1 MSDVI
6 VYGVGASTYVRT
18 VRLVLEEKGVAYM
31 HEPLVPQSD
40 EMKALHPFGKV
51 PAFRHGDR
59 VIAESLAITTYVD
72 EVFDGPALRPADPGL
87 RAIMYEWISLYIDD
101 MYGPM
106 GPGLVIQRLVVPARG
121 GTPDEDM
128 IAKATKVVRSHLVML
143 NERLSEQP
151 WVASEALSLADL
163 YFAPM
168 VFYFQMIPERETL
181 LDGLDGIARW
191 YEAIAER
198 DSFMS
203 TEPKFN

>member
-18 VRLVLEEKGVAYM
+18 VRLALEEKGVTYT

-59 VIAESLAITTYVD
+59 VIAESLAISTYVD
-72 EVFDGPALRPADPGL
+72 EVFEGPPLRPAEPGPQ
-87 RAIMYEWISLYIDD
+87 AVMHEWISLYIDD

-128 IAKATKVVRSHLVML
+128 IAKAVPVVRGHLVML
-143 NERLSEQP
+143 NETLTERP
-151 WVASEALSLADL
+151 WLAGGALSLADM

-168 VFYFQMIPERETL
+168 VFYFHMIPEGETL
-181 LDGLDGIARW
+181 LDGLDGVAHW
-191 YEAIAER
+191 YEAISGR
-198 DSFMS
+198 DSFTA
-203 TEPKFN
+203 TEPKFD

>member
-18 VRLVLEEKGVAYM
+18 VRLALEEKGVAYV

-40 EMKALHPFGKV
+40 EMKALHPMGKV
-51 PAFRHGDR
+51 PAFRHGER
-59 VIAESLAITTYVD
+59 VIAESLAISTYVD
-72 EVFDGPALRPADPGL
+72 EAFDGPALKPADAGL
-87 RAIMYEWISLYIDD
+87 RAVMHEWISLYIDD

-128 IAKATKVVRSHLVML
+128 IAKATPVVRGHLVML
-143 NERLSEQP
+143 NETLSEQP
-151 WVASEALSLADL
+151 WLAGEALSLADL

-168 VFYFQMIPERETL
+168 VFYFHMIPEGDTL
-181 LDGLDGIARW
+181 LDGLDGVARW
-191 YEAIAER
+191 YGAIAGR
-198 DSFMS
+198 DSFKA
-203 TEPKFN
+203 TEPKFD

>member
-18 VRLVLEEKGVAYM
+18 VRLALEEKGVEYE
-31 HEPLVPQSD
+31 HQPLIPQSD
-40 EMKALHPFGKV
+40 EMKALHPMGKV

-59 VIAESLAITTYVD
+59 IIAESLAIATYVD
-72 EVFDGPALRPADPGL
+72 EVFDGPPLGPLEPGP
-87 RAIMYEWISLYIDD
+87 RAVMHEWISLYIDD

-128 IAKATKVVRSHLVML
+128 IAKATPVVRGHLVML
-143 NERLSEQP
+143 NETLCEQP
-151 WVASEALSLADL
+151 WLAGAALSLADM

-168 VFYFQMIPERETL
+168 VFYFQVIPERETL
-181 LDGLDGIARW
+181 LDGLEGVARW
-191 YEAIAER
+191 YDAIAELP
-198 DSFMS
+198 SFTA
-203 TEPKFN
+203 TEPDFN